1 MFPERLLELAE
12 EAIRAC
18 ERAGLR
24 LVITES
30 CTGGLLSACL
40 TEIPG
45 ASNVVERGFVTYSN
59 EAKTELLG
67 VDTALIQDHGAV
79 SAEVAR
85 AMAEGALARVP
96 AELSLAVTGI
106 AGPAGAT
113 PAKPVGLIH
122 LACARK
128 GAGTID
134 RRYLFAGE
142 RGQVRLAAVEAAI
155 EMLLGRISPR

>member
-24 LVITES
+24 LVIAES

-59 EAKTELLG
+59 AAKTALLG
-67 VDTALIQDHGAV
+67 VGAELLETHGAV
-79 SAEVAR
+79 SAEAAR

-106 AGPAGAT
+106 AGPGGAT

-122 LACARK
+122 LASARK
-128 GAGTID
+128 DAETIGQ
-134 RRYLFAGE
+134 RHVFAGD
-142 RGQVRLAAVEAAI
+142 RTQVRLAAVEAAI
-155 EMLLGRISPR
+155 GMLLGRISPR

>member
-18 ERAGLR
+18 EKAGLR
-24 LVITES
+24 LVIAES
-30 CTGGLLSACL
+30 CTGGLLAACL

-59 EAKTELLG
+59 AAKTELLG
-67 VDTALIQDHGAV
+67 VGAELIEAHGAV
-79 SAEVAR
+79 SAEAAR

-96 AELSLAVTGI
+96 ADLSLAVTGI
-106 AGPAGAT
+106 AGPGGAT

-122 LACARK
+122 LASARK
-128 GAGTID
+128 GAETIA
-134 RRYLFAGE
+134 RRCDFAGE
-142 RGQVRLAAVEAAI
+142 RTEVRLAAVEAAI
-155 EMLLGRISPR
+155 EMLLRRISPR

>member
-12 EAIRAC
+12 EAIRTC

-24 LVITES
+24 LVIAES

-45 ASNVVERGFVTYSN
+45 ASNVVERGFVAYSN
-59 EAKTELLG
+59 AAKTALLG
-67 VDTALIQDHGAV
+67 VGAELLETHGAV
-79 SAEVAR
+79 SAEAAR
-85 AMAEGALARVP
+85 AMAEGALAQVP

-106 AGPAGAT
+106 AGPGGAT

-122 LACARK
+122 LASARK
-128 GAGTID
+128 GAETIG
-134 RRYLFAGE
+134 RRHVFAGD
-142 RGQVRLAAVEAAI
+142 RTCVRLAAVEAAI
-155 EMLLGRISPR
+155 EMLLRRISPR